1 MAIRREQ
8 NSTNRTRWSNNTL
21 QGDYQVT
28 SQRERGFMFGM
39 GTLINVATVL
49 VGGTLGTFLGG
60 RLPERMRETIMHG
73 LGLMTFVIGIQ
84 LSFKT
89 DNILIVLASLLL
101 GGIAGEWLRIED
113 RLNQLGRWLERRTA
127 GNKGRSAADRSPDGA
142 QRTSPGSARTSSR
155 FSRAFL
161 TASLVF
167 CVGPMTILG
176 SIQDGL
182 TGDYTLLAVKAA
194 LDGFAGLAF
203 ASSLGPGVIFAAL
216 TVLIYQGALT
226 LGAGWASVLLT
237 DPMIA
242 EMTATGGVLM
252 LALGLGLLEI
262 KQIRAGNL
270 LPAVVVAPII
280 VAMVK

>member
-1 MAIRREQ
+1 MVGIGTF
-8 NSTNRTRWSNNTL
+8 TN
-21 QGDYQVT
+21 V
-28 SQRERGFMFGM
+28 
-39 GTLINVATVL
+39 VTVL
-49 VGGTLGTFLGG
+49 VGGTLGILLGT

-73 LGLMTFVIGIQ
+73 LGLLTLVIGIQ

-89 DNILIVLASLLL
+89 NNILIVLVSLLL
-101 GGIAGEWLRIED
+101 GGIAGEWLRIEG
-113 RLNQLGRWLERRTA
+113 RLNQLGRWLEHRTA
-127 GNKGRSAADRSPDGA
+127 SSSSPASDQPQDAAR
-142 QRTSPGSARTSSR
+142 PGTSR

-182 TGDYTLLAVKAA
+182 SGDYTLLAIKAT
-194 LDGFAGLAF
+194 LDGFASLAF
-203 ASSLGPGVIFAAL
+203 ASTLGPGVIFAAL
-216 TVLIYQGALT
+216 TVLVYQGALT
-226 LGAGWASVLLT
+226 LGAEWASAMLT

-252 LALGLGLLEI
+252 LALGLGLLKI

-270 LPAVVVAPII
+270 LPAIFVAPII
-280 VAMVK
+280 AVFTG

>member
-1 MAIRREQ
+1 MVG
-8 NSTNRTRWSNNTL
+8 T
-21 QGDYQVT
+21 
-28 SQRERGFMFGM
+28 
-39 GTLINVATVL
+39 GTLVNVLTVL
-49 VGGTLGTFLGG
+49 AGGTLGTLLGA

-73 LGLMTFVIGIQ
+73 LGLLTIVIGVQ
-84 LSFKT
+84 LSFET
-89 DNILIVLASLLL
+89 DNILIILGSLLL
-101 GGIAGEWLRIED
+101 GGIAGELLRIED
-113 RLNQLGRWLERRTA
+113 RLNQVGRWLEHRA
-127 GNKGRSAADRSPDGA
+127 ARSGGPSVSDTLRDAAR
-142 QRTSPGSARTSSR
+142 PGISQ

-182 TGDYTLLAVKAA
+182 TGDYTLLAIKAT
-194 LDGFAGLAF
+194 LDGFASLAF
-203 ASSLGPGVIFAAL
+203 ASTLGPGVIFAAL

-226 LGAGWASVLLT
+226 LGAGWASAVLT
-237 DPMIA
+237 DPMVA

-270 LPAVVVAPII
+270 LPAIVVAPLI
-280 VAMVK
+280 VAATRWATH

>member
-1 MAIRREQ
+1 MSGI
-8 NSTNRTRWSNNTL
+8 
-21 QGDYQVT
+21 
-28 SQRERGFMFGM
+28 
-39 GTLINVATVL
+39 GTLINVVTVL
-49 VGGTLGTFLGG
+49 VGGTVGTFLGG
-60 RLPERMRETIMHG
+60 RLPERMRETIMHA

-89 DNILIVLASLLL
+89 EDILIVLGSLLL

-113 RLNQLGRWLERRTA
+113 RIDQLGRWLERRTV
-127 GNKGRSAADRSPDGA
+127 GNKGRSTADRSPDGPQPA
-142 QRTSPGSARTSSR
+142 SPGSARPSPGSARTSSR

-182 TGDYTLLAVKAA
+182 TGDYTLLAVKAT

-216 TVLIYQGALT
+216 TVLIYQGVLT

-270 LPAVVVAPII
+270 LPAIVVAPII

>member
-1 MAIRREQ
+1 
-8 NSTNRTRWSNNTL
+8 
-21 QGDYQVT
+21 
-28 SQRERGFMFGM
+28 MFGM
-39 GTLINVATVL
+39 GTLINVVTVL
-49 VGGTLGTFLGG
+49 VGGTLGTFLGA

-73 LGLMTFVIGIQ
+73 LGLLTLVIGIQ
-84 LSFKT
+84 LSFET
-89 DNILIVLASLLL
+89 EDILIVLASLLL

-113 RLNQLGRWLERRTA
+113 RLDQLGRWLEQRTA
-127 GNKGRSAADRSPDGA
+127 GTKGRSTADRSPDGA
-142 QRTSPGSARTSSR
+142 QPPSSGSARTSSR

-182 TGDYTLLAVKAA
+182 TGDYTLLAVKAT

-216 TVLIYQGALT
+216 TVLVYQGALT

-270 LPAVVVAPII
+270 LPAIVVAPII
-280 VAMVK
+280 VAVVK

>member
-1 MAIRREQ
+1 MVGI
-8 NSTNRTRWSNNTL
+8 
-21 QGDYQVT
+21 
-28 SQRERGFMFGM
+28 
-39 GTLINVATVL
+39 GTLINVVTVL
-49 VGGTLGTFLGG
+49 VGGTLGTFLGA

-73 LGLMTFVIGIQ
+73 LGLMTLVIGIQ

-89 DNILIVLASLLL
+89 EDILIVLGSLLL

-113 RLNQLGRWLERRTA
+113 RLDQLGRWLERRTA
-127 GNKGRSAADRSPDGA
+127 GNRRRSTADRSPDGA
-142 QRTSPGSARTSSR
+142 ERASPGSARASSGSARTSSR

-182 TGDYTLLAVKAA
+182 TGDYTLLAVKAT